1 MASSQSHTLGEFLG
15 TYFEDLMKSP
25 IREFAEKNGLYFDYY
40 GLRKTRKGKKVSWL
54 DIHGS
59 SHDLDFVIE
68 KNGTDSTIGTPVAFI
83 ELAWRRYTRH
93 SKNKVQE
100 IAGAVNP
107 ICEKFKRVKPF
118 KGAILSGQFT
128 ENSLNQLR
136 NDDFHVL
143 YVPFDKVVQ
152 AFKVHNI
159 DIYFDEN
166 TKESDM
172 KRMYDNIT
180 KKSNK
185 LLLDK
190 VRSELLATCT
200 DEINAFINELEKSY
214 RRKISSI
221 YILPLHGVKTEVPN
235 IEMAIRFL
243 HDYDGLPDN
252 HQLQYIEII
261 VNYNNGSVI
270 QGQFKEKDEVI
281 DFLNNI

>member
-1 MASSQSHTLGEFLG
+1 
-15 TYFEDLMKSP
+15 MKTP
-25 IREFAEKNGLYFDYY
+25 IREFAEKNGLYFDSY
-40 GLRKTRKGKKVSWL
+40 GLRKARKGKKLSWL

-68 KNGTDSTIGTPVAFI
+68 KDGTDACIGTPVAFI

-93 SKNKVQE
+93 SKNKAQE

-107 ICEKFKRVKPF
+107 ICEKYKRINPF
-118 KGAILSGQFT
+118 KGAILSGLFT
-128 ENSLNQLR
+128 ENSLRQLK

-143 YVPFDKVVQ
+143 YIPFDKVVQ
-152 AFKVHNI
+152 AFKVHGL
-159 DIYFDEN
+159 DVFFDEN
-166 TKESDM
+166 TKETDIR
-172 KRMYDNIT
+172 RMYETVT

-200 DEINAFINELEKSY
+200 DEINSFIKELEKSY
-214 RRKISSI
+214 NRKISSI

-235 IEMAIRFL
+235 TEMAIRFVN
-243 HDYDGLPDN
+243 DYNGLSDN
-252 HQLQYIEII
+252 HQLQYIEIM

-270 QGQFKEKDEVI
+270 QCQFKEKDEVV
-281 DFLNNI
+281 DFLNHIQ